1 MSVGKR
7 IYLQREMPDPE
18 IVEQFK
24 SIPASNTADVMGRSC
39 AMNPR
44 IHLVSKPKAQMMAG
58 PAYTVKCRA
67 GDNLT
72 LHAALNFC
80 QEGDVLVVSNEED
93 DTRALMGEI
102 MMAYLKYT
110 KKIAGI
116 VLDGPIR
123 DIDEIGNWDFPV
135 YCTGTTPGGP
145 TRRAPVRST
154 CPSPAGGV
162 SVNPGDIIL
171 ADPDGV
177 IVIPRKDAPVI
188 WRTPRS
194 LWPPTPPSCPPP
206 RTHRQSGLGGEVP
219 GGEGLRDHRRRVPR
233 VIVCDF
239 PNWVSARPAVNGGG
253 AGGSKQKRR

>member
-7 IYLQREMPDPE
+7 IYLQRELPDMKL
-18 IVEQFK
+18 VEEFK
-24 SIPASNTADVMGRSC
+24 NIPASNTADVMGRNS

-67 GDNLT
+67 GDNLA

-80 QEGDVLVVSNEED
+80 QEGDVLVVSTEED
-93 DTRALMGEI
+93 NTRALMGEI
-102 MMAYLKYT
+102 MMAYLCYT

-145 TRRAPVRST
+145 YKEGPGEINVPIA
-154 CPSPAGGV
+154 CGGV

-188 WRTPRS
+188 LEDAKKFMAADAAKLPAAKNGTANRA
-194 LWPPTPPSCPPP
+194 
-206 RTHRQSGLGGEVP
+206 
-219 GGEGLRDHRRRVPR
+219 
-233 VIVCDF
+233 
-239 PNWVSARPAVNGGG
+239 WV
-253 AGGSKQKRR
+253 QKTLDEKGFEIIDDVYHA